1 MCGLAGVVRTQPG
14 SVSAW
19 LRSTAASLRHRGPD
33 DEGYWLLDGAG
44 SARHWAGR
52 DTPDDL
58 GLDPLPDRVDTR
70 VGLVHRRLAI
80 IDPSA
85 RGHQPM
91 AAPSGATLVFNGE
104 VYNHVELR
112 RELEREGVRF
122 HSESDTEVVL
132 AAYAQWGTAAFS
144 RFVGMWAL
152 AIVDPE
158 RDVLILSRDPF
169 GIKPLYLAACE
180 SEVAFASE
188 IGPLLDLEWVDGR
201 PDLERAAHFLLRGRS
216 EDELRTFHAGIEQV
230 PSASFLEIPLD
241 LSSAPERHRFWRLDP
256 TVEHDLTFPESV
268 EQVRSAFVDSVELHL
283 RSDVPVG
290 ACLSGGVDSSAIV
303 CAMREIGG
311 RDLDLHTFS
320 YVSSDPATSEERWVN
335 VVNEH
340 VRATSHVVTPAPSD
354 FGRDLPHLT
363 SAQHEPFLS
372 TSVYAQYRVFEAA
385 HAVGVTV
392 LLDGQ
397 GADEL
402 LAGYRGYRSA
412 MLRQAIRAGSLGSAL
427 AIAYGLVRTTSTGR
441 NDLMEILRAGAYR
454 DRSRRGATPGG
465 RSPQPSADMSAQR
478 DATVTGSLRAMLI
491 DATEVSSL
499 PTLLRYEDR
508 NSMAH
513 SVESRVP
520 FLTTDFAELVIGL
533 PSHHLISRGGVTKRV
548 FREAMR
554 GLVPDLILDRRDKIG
569 FSPTQSLWLAHAPLS
584 PLPVAPESLLE
595 LVPPDLD
602 ARIRTVRADRD
613 DPDSWRAWSLLNWGA
628 FSS

>member
-1 MCGLAGVVRTQPG
+1 MCGLAGIVRTQPG

-19 LRSTAASLRHRGPD
+19 LRSTAATLRHRGPD

-44 SARHWAGR
+44 SARHWAGA
-52 DTPDDL
+52 DTPYEV
-58 GLDPLPDRVDTR
+58 GLDPLPDRADTR

-91 AAPSGATLVFNGE
+91 ATPDGLTLVFNGE

-112 RELEREGVRF
+112 RELEGVGVRF
-122 HSESDTEVVL
+122 HSGSDTEVVL

-152 AIVDPE
+152 AIVDQK

-169 GIKPLYLAACE
+169 GVKPLYVAFSPDEL
-180 SEVAFASE
+180 AFASE
-188 IGPLLDLEWVDGR
+188 ISPLLKRDWVDAA

-216 EDELRTFHAGIEQV
+216 EDELQTFHAGVEQV
-230 PSASFLEIPLD
+230 PSASYLEVPLD
-241 LSSAPERHRFWRLDP
+241 LSSAPVQHRFWRLDP
-256 TVEHDLTFPESV
+256 EVGHDLTFRESV
-268 EQVRSAFVDSVELHL
+268 EQVRAAFVASVELHL

-311 RDLDLHTFS
+311 PALDLHTFS
-320 YVSSDPATSEERWVN
+320 YVSSDPATSEERWVDM
-335 VVNEH
+335 VNEH
-340 VRATSHVVTPAPSD
+340 VRATSHVVTPDPSD
-354 FGRDLPHLT
+354 FGRDLPQLT
-363 SAQHEPFLS
+363 AAQHEPFLS

-385 HAVGVTV
+385 RSAGVTV

-412 MLRQAIRAGSLGSAL
+412 LLQDAVRAGSLGPAL
-427 AIAYGLVRTTSTGR
+427 AIAFGLVRTSSTGH
-441 NDLMEILRAGAYR
+441 NDLAEVVRAAFR
-454 DRSRRGATPGG
+454 RVRSRRAAPARRPTELSAG
-465 RSPQPSADMSAQR
+465 RKARVA
-478 DATVTGSLRAMLI
+478 GSLRAMLI
-491 DATEVSSL
+491 DAAEVSSL

-520 FLTTDFAELVIGL
+520 FLTTEFAELVIGM
-533 PSHHLISRGGVTKRV
+533 PDSHLVSRGGVTKRV

-554 GLVPDLILDRRDKIG
+554 GIVPDPILDRRDKIG

-584 PLPVAPESLLE
+584 PLPAAPESLLA

-602 ARIRTVRADRD
+602 ARIRELTPDHD
-613 DPDSWRAWSLLNWGA
+613 DPEAWRAWSLLNWG
-628 FSS
+628 SSHC